1 MKKILIIHTE
11 YQEKGGEDIAVSNEI
26 KFLKKY
32 FKTEEL
38 IFSNKIDNYF
48 SQTFN
53 FLRNKNNKSTKSIKN
68 KIDEFN
74 PDIVYIHNSW
84 FKISLG
90 VFDLLQKKKIKPIL
104 KLHNFRYDC
113 TKSQFISKHV
123 KNNET
128 CLACGLHNDNK
139 FFNKYFENSYLK
151 SFFVNYYGKKYF
163 KIVSNYNLN
172 LVVLTNFHKKYL
184 KEVNLIEKE
193 ITVIPN
199 IIELPKLEDNNMNKN
214 YFVYAG
220 RISKEKG
227 VKELIEAFNKSN
239 LEEIKL
245 KIIGNG
251 PDKNKL
257 LKYNENPNVEFMDFL
272 PNEKILELIKNSI
285 AVVTATKLYEGQPT
299 LLCEASSMGVPSIFP
314 RTGGITE
321 FFPDDYELSYEQ
333 FNYDD
338 LKEKMINIT
347 KSSTIEKIGNDNKI
361 YLEKLLNR
369 NEIIEKIENLV
380 HE

>member
-1 MKKILIIHTE
+1 M
-11 YQEKGGEDIAVSNEI
+11 
-26 KFLKKY
+26 
-32 FKTEEL
+32 
-38 IFSNKIDNYF
+38 
-48 SQTFN
+48 
-53 FLRNKNNKSTKSIKN
+53 
-68 KIDEFN
+68 
-74 PDIVYIHNSW
+74 
-84 FKISLG
+84 
-90 VFDLLQKKKIKPIL
+90 QKKKIKPTL

-163 KIVSNYNLN
+163 KIIKNYNLN

-184 KEVNLIEKE
+184 KEFNLIEKE

-220 RISKEKG
+220 RVSKEKG
-227 VKELIEAFNKSN
+227 VKELMDVFNELN
-239 LEEIKL
+239 LDETKL

-251 PDKNKL
+251 PIKESLMNK
-257 LKYNENPNVEFMDFL
+257 NENKNIEFIDFL
-272 PNEKILELIKNSI
+272 PNAHVIELIKNSI

-299 LLCEASSMGVPSIFP
+299 LLCEASANGIPSIFP
-314 RTGGITE
+314 KTGGISE
-321 FFPDDYELSYEQ
+321 FFPESYEYSFEQFDYE
-333 FNYDD
+333 D
-338 LKEKMINIT
+338 LKEKMLMALNYT
-347 KSSTIEKIGNDNKI
+347 KRKEIGLENRSFLDNSLDKKKILK
-361 YLEKLLNR
+361 KF
-369 NEIIEKIENLV
+369 ENLIN
-380 HE
+380 E